1 LNRPTVKVAFPA
13 LIEGKVRLVLGWKI
27 GTYNLYV
34 VIRPDDGLDWQEEED
49 EDAEDS

>member
-1 LNRPTVKVAFPA
+1 LKATVRVAFPA

-34 VIRPDDGLDWQEEED
+34 VIRPDDGLDWQD
-49 EDAEDS
+49 EDDDNDEDS